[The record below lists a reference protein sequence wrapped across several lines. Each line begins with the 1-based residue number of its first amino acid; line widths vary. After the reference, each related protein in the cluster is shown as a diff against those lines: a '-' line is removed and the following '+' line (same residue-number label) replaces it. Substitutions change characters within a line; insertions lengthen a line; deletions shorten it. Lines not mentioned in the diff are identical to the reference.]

1 MRGNNGVKFF
11 LVILLIGI
19 LAYIAVYG
27 APFLGINKAS
37 NMRFGIDIKGGIA
50 TTLYP
55 DLPAGQAP
63 TDEQLKSARTVIEK
77 RLDGKGIYDRNI
89 TTENENGRII
99 VEIPYKPGEKDFNP
113 QKAVD
118 EIGKTA
124 VLTFQEV
131 DESKKDANGLY
142 LPTGKI
148 VLEGKN
154 VKDAKPETDTQR
166 GGIVVSLE
174 LDSEG
179 AAKFEEATGRLIGK
193 PIAIFMD
200 DQLISWPRVEA
211 QISGGHAVITGQSS
225 IEEASNL
232 ASTIRSG
239 SLPFKLVAR
248 DLNSITPTLGEGA
261 LKVTAM
267 AGVVAFILVAVFMLI
282 MYRLPGLFANIA
294 LFGLVVIQIVMLSA
308 LNISLTLPGIAGII
322 LSIGMGVDANVV
334 IFERIKEELRS
345 GKTLRASI
353 ELGYK
358 RAFSAILD
366 SNVTTLISAAVLYY
380 LGTGPIK
387 GFAMTMFLG
396 VLLSFFTAITA
407 SRIMLKAAADVDV
420 VKHRWLYG
428 A

>member
-11 LVILLIGI
+11 LVLLLIGM
-19 LAYIAVYG
+19 LTYAAAYGVPA
-27 APFLGINKAS
+27 LGINS
-37 NMRFGIDIKGGIA
+37 VNNMRFGIDIKGGIS

-55 DLPAGQAP
+55 DLPEGQKP
-63 TDEQLKSARTVIEK
+63 SDDDLSIARTVIEK
-77 RLDGKGIYDRNI
+77 RLDAKGIFDRNI

-113 QKAVD
+113 QKAID

-124 VLTFQEV
+124 LLTFQEV

-148 VLEGKN
+148 VLEGRN
-154 VKDAKPETDTQR
+154 VEDAKPETDPQN
-166 GGIVVSLE
+166 GGIVVALE

-179 AAKFEEATGRLIGK
+179 AKQFEEATGRLIGK

-200 DQLISWPRVEA
+200 EQLISWPTVQSR
-211 QISGGHAVITGQSS
+211 ISGGRAVITGQST
-225 IEEASNL
+225 IEEATDL
-232 ASTIRSG
+232 AKTIKSG
-239 SLPFKLVAR
+239 ALPFRLVAK

-261 LKVTAM
+261 LKVTAT
-267 AGVVAFILVAVFMLI
+267 AGVAAFILVAIFMLFW
-282 MYRLPGLFANIA
+282 YRLPGLFANIA
-294 LFGLVVIQIVMLSA
+294 LFGLVVIELVALSA
-308 LNISLTLPGIAGII
+308 ANISLTLPGIAGII

-345 GKTLRASI
+345 GKTLRAAI
-353 ELGYK
+353 DLGFK
-358 RAFSAILD
+358 RAMTAILD
-366 SNVTTLISAAVLYY
+366 ANVTTLISGVVLLW

-387 GFAMTMFLG
+387 GFAVTLLLG
-396 VLLSFFTAITA
+396 VSLSFFTAITA
-407 SRIMLKAAADVDV
+407 SRIMLKSAADVDV
-420 VKHRWLYG
+420 IKHRWLYG